1 MLINNFDDMY
11 KMITGCLKIGTTL
24 DILQENAL
32 VKLMQS
38 TDDTDCIVRTSNGD
52 KAKTGDLFDIIGHNP
67 IFIVKALDVFFQN
80 GFITYNEDKQIII
93 NPYLYKGYH
102 EQLED
107 IYYLFDNNKYFN
119 NFICEA
125 QNYLDKY
132 NIEIASY
139 DEKSDRISVSY

>member
-1 MLINNFDDMY
+1 MINKFDDIY
-11 KMITGCLKIGTTL
+11 KMIIGYLKIGTTL
-24 DILQENAL
+24 DMLQENAL
-32 VKLMQS
+32 VELIQS

-52 KAKTGDLFDIIGHNP
+52 KAKTGDLFEIIGHNP

-80 GFITYNEDKQIII
+80 GFITYNEDKQIIL
-93 NPYLYKGYH
+93 NPYLCKGYH

-132 NIEIASY
+132 NIEIACY
-139 DEKSDRISVSY
+139 DEKADRISVSY